1 MNCCDYD
8 CNQGRDCPARKPLR
22 QVVEEDMGV
31 AAKPAKVRQ
40 RYPMINRETP
50 SHWRK
55 TLKVWAAAVLIYVL
69 IFIACG
75 FAVGV
80 IGRVWL

>member
-1 MNCCDYD
+1 MNRQEIEDY
-8 CNQGRDCPARKPLR
+8 L
-22 QVVEEDMGV
+22 GV
-31 AAKPAKVRQ
+31 AKPAKVRQ
-40 RYPMINRETP
+40 RYPAINRETP

-55 TLKVWAAAVLIYVL
+55 TLKVWAAAVLAYVL